1 MNDTPAHIRAL
12 QLNFFLSKTGGE
24 RLQIGLQMMDE
35 GRRLVE
41 CQLRSRHPDWSDGQ
55 IIAAVFERFYKRDFS
70 TEQLTIIKQSI
81 IDYHDRSKQTISVSV
96 PE

>member
-1 MNDTPAHIRAL
+1 MNDTPAHIRSL
-12 QLNFFLSKTGGE
+12 QLNFFRTKTGGE
-24 RLQIGLQMMDE
+24 RLQIGLQMMEE

-55 IIAAVFERFYKRDFS
+55 VIAAVFERFYKRDFP

-81 IDYHDRSKQTISVSV
+81 IDYHDRSKQTISVPV
-96 PE
+96 P